1 MGKVSLFLV
10 LWVMSASTWANTE
23 TWWQPFSALNTGDTA
38 WVMIA
43 TILVLFMTVPGL
55 ALFYGGMVRKKNVL
69 STMMH
74 SFSATALVGILW
86 VVIGCSLAFTEG
98 NWFIGGFERV
108 LLQGMSI
115 DLANQQLTIA
125 PNAPTIPESVFMLFQ
140 MTFGIISVAIISG
153 AFAER
158 IKYSVMMWF
167 SGLWFLLVYV
177 PICHWVWG
185 GGFMA
190 QGGVLDYAGGTV
202 VHISAGIAGLV
213 VAIMLGKRVGHGKE
227 AMPPH
232 NMVIT
237 LIGAGM
243 LWIGWFGFNAGSAMS
258 ASASAG
264 MVMVVTQ
271 VSATAGALTWLICEK
286 IAGHRTSSLGLV
298 SGIVSGLVGI
308 TPAAGFVDTTGALC
322 IGVLTTIGT
331 FLSVSIMKHKLG
343 YDDSL
348 DAFGIHGFGGIL
360 GAIFTGIFFNN
371 DIFAADKQIF
381 SQIFI
386 QLKDVVIT
394 VIYSGVM
401 SILILMAVN
410 KICKGLRVEYDDE
423 RAGLDV
429 SIHGERVE

>member
-1 MGKVSLFLV
+1 MRRIAFL
-10 LWVMSASTWANTE
+10 LLGLSSSSAFANTE

-38 WVMIA
+38 WVMMA

-74 SFSATALVGILW
+74 SFSATALIGILW
-86 VVIGCSLAFTEG
+86 VVIGYSLAFTEG

-108 LLQGMSI
+108 LLHGMSI
-115 DLANQQLTIA
+115 DLVNQQLTIS

-298 SGIVSGLVGI
+298 SGVVSGLVGI

-322 IGVLTTIGT
+322 IGILTTMGT

-360 GAIFTGIFFNN
+360 GAILTGIFFNN
-371 DIFAADKQIF
+371 EIFAGDKQIF
-381 SQIFI
+381 TQIFI
-386 QLKDVVIT
+386 QIKDVIIT

-401 SILILMAVN
+401 SILILTVVK

>member
-1 MGKVSLFLV
+1 MRRLAFL
-10 LWVMSASTWANTE
+10 LLGLSSSSAFANTE

-74 SFSATALVGILW
+74 SFSATALVSVLW
-86 VVIGCSLAFTEG
+86 VVIGYSLAFTEG
-98 NWFIGGFERV
+98 NWFIGGFERI
-108 LLQGMSI
+108 LLHGMGI
-115 DLANQQLTIA
+115 DLTAQTLTIS
-125 PNAPTIPESVFMLFQ
+125 PNAPTIPEPVFMLFQ

-190 QGGVLDYAGGTV
+190 KGGVLDYAGGTV

-322 IGVLTTIGT
+322 IGVLTTMGT

-360 GAIFTGIFFNN
+360 GAILTGIFFNN
-371 DIFAADKQIF
+371 DIFAGDKQIF
-381 SQIFI
+381 PQIFI
-386 QLKDVVIT
+386 QMKDVIIT

-401 SILILMAVN
+401 SILILTVVK